1 MSNYRG
7 DGHCLLCGA
16 ETKRTCKYCNQCRKD
31 IRVKTWNNIHLKR
44 KADKRKK
51 ESKKPLLSFS
61 EVVKMADA
69 AGMSYGKYCL
79 KHGI

>member
-31 IRVKTWNNIHLKR
+31 IRVKTWKNIHLKR
-44 KADKRKK
+44 KADKHKK
-51 ESKKPLLSFS
+51 NQRSRSFLL
-61 EVVKMADA
+61 VKWLRWLMRLVCRMVNIA
-69 AGMSYGKYCL
+69 
-79 KHGI
+79 